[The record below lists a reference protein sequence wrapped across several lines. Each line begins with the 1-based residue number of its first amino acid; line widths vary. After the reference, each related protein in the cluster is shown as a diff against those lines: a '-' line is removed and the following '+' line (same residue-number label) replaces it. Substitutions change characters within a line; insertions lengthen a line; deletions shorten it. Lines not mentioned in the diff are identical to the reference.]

1 MSFTVTDK
9 SSKMSTT
16 KLTDEQLKRMEENRL
31 KALERIAQKRKE
43 NGMPVTTTT
52 APANTTNKVHTLSS
66 IAPKSVQPLAPITKQ
81 VNSDPPGTLSG
92 KCQLL
97 AEDPENRF
105 EIIIGYNKGLIDL
118 FKSINSRKY
127 DAETKRW
134 NFSLK
139 SYDEIVCRIKN
150 EFNNTIKL
158 EPLDR
163 NNKKSLMLKFFL
175 INNQTFEAQVDF
187 SQDLNEI
194 FKTMKTKRYDPNTK
208 RWSFNLNEYEEL
220 IAGIRAKM
228 GASVNI
234 VQLPKM
240 VKEIFK
246 DKIMKT
252 TEKQADIDL
261 EHLRYF

>member
-43 NGMPVTTTT
+43 TPTT

-163 NNKKSLMLKFFL
+163 NNKKSLMLKFVL

-194 FKTMKTKRYDPNTK
+194 FKTMK
-208 RWSFNLNEYEEL
+208 
-220 IAGIRAKM
+220 
-228 GASVNI
+228 
-234 VQLPKM
+234 PKM